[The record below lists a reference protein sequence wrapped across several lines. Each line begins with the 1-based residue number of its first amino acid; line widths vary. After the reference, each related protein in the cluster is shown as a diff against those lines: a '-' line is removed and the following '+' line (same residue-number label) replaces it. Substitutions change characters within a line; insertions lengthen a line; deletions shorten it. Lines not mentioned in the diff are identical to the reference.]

1 MVGFVLLITL
11 LLFATETTFTKQL
24 GSKKVKKINFCLQ
37 KSNDTYLCTALQLT
51 ETNQ

>member
-1 MVGFVLLITL
+1 MVGSVLLITL

-37 KSNDTYLCTALQLT
+37 KSNLPILHRFTTD
-51 ETNQ
+51 